1 MTDLLI
7 FILFPV
13 IPILDFLLPNQNGN
27 DYLGFTAFLLDIFL
41 YTVIFKIFYK
51 KIPKYIGFIYCL
63 FYIIII
69 IANIFSI
76 LFLIFIFLWKGL

>member
-7 FILFPV
+7 FILFPI

-27 DYLGFTAFLLDIFL
+27 DYLGLTAFLLDIFL

-51 KIPKYIGFIYCL
+51 KISKDFSK
-63 FYIIII
+63 
-69 IANIFSI
+69 NILTKEELMADRNISSREKLKI
-76 LFLIFIFLWKGL
+76 RC

>member
-7 FILFPV
+7 FILFPI

-27 DYLGFTAFLLDIFL
+27 DYLGLTAFLLDIFL

-51 KIPKYIGFIYCL
+51 KISKDFSKNIL
-63 FYIIII
+63 TKEEL
-69 IANIFSI
+69 IADRNISSREKLKI
-76 LFLIFIFLWKGL
+76 RC

>member
-1 MTDLLI
+1 MADLLI

-27 DYLGFTAFLLDIFL
+27 NYLGLTAFLLDIFL

-51 KIPKYIGFIYCL
+51 KIPKDFSKNIL
-63 FYIIII
+63 TKEEL
-69 IANIFSI
+69 IADRNISSREKLKI
-76 LFLIFIFLWKGL
+76 

>member
-27 DYLGFTAFLLDIFL
+27 DYLGLTAFLLDIFL

-51 KIPKYIGFIYCL
+51 KISKDFSKNIL
-63 FYIIII
+63 TKEEL
-69 IANIFSI
+69 IADRNISSREKLKI
-76 LFLIFIFLWKGL
+76 RC

>member
-1 MTDLLI
+1 MADLLI

-27 DYLGFTAFLLDIFL
+27 DYLGLTAFLLDIFL

-51 KIPKYIGFIYCL
+51 KIPKDFSKNIL
-63 FYIIII
+63 TKEEL
-69 IANIFSI
+69 IADRNISSREKLKI
-76 LFLIFIFLWKGL
+76 

>member
-1 MTDLLI
+1 MADLLI

-27 DYLGFTAFLLDIFL
+27 NYLGLTAFLLDIFL

-51 KIPKYIGFIYCL
+51 KIPKDFSKNIL
-63 FYIIII
+63 TKEEL
-69 IANIFSI
+69 IADRNISSREKLKI
-76 LFLIFIFLWKGL
+76 WC